1 MMLDI
6 RNTGLTGEVFANRL
20 LDKKNIAVMPG
31 ESFGR
36 SAKGHIRVAMTVDD
50 EKFKKALEELLRF
63 AAEEQTKS

>member
-1 MMLDI
+1 
-6 RNTGLTGEVFANRL
+6 
-20 LDKKNIAVMPG
+20 MPG

-63 AAEEQTKS
+63 AAEDQTKS